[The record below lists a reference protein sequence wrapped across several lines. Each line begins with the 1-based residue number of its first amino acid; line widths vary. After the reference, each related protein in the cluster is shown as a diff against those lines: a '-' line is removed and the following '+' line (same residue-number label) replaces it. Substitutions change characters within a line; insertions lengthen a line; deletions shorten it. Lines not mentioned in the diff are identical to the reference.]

1 MKLRKA
7 ACAVVAAVLVSG
19 FCFADGIVVA
29 PVQGLS
35 KDFIRGADVS
45 MAAQIEESGGAF
57 YDTDGTKKDLFDI
70 LKKNGVNWIRLR
82 LWNNPVNDM
91 PVISGGKVVS
101 NKGQRAGGG
110 NNDIARDIEIAKRA
124 KAAGFKVLLDFHY
137 SDFWTDPSQQ
147 TKPAAWKN
155 LTGKDLQKALY
166 DFTKDSLAKMKD
178 AGCLPDMVQIGNEL
192 NGGMLWPDGKTWKGE
207 NDKSVGGYDGF
218 TKLLKQ
224 ASKAVRDTDKNIKIV
239 IHLATGCDNAL
250 YHSVFDEVTKAKV
263 DYDVIGMSYYPYWH
277 GPLAALSANMAD
289 VSKKYGKEIIIAEN
303 GALWTEE
310 DGDAQ
315 GNVGQVYSDET
326 NGYLPTV
333 QGQATEVRDVI
344 NAVAQVPAG
353 RGLGVFYWEPDWI
366 PVAGAGWR
374 TGEGDNW
381 ENQAMFDFKGKALES
396 LSVFNRVYDT
406 SAVSITPAGCDPLKI
421 KIAPG
426 DKKTKLPAKIKIN
439 YSDDSVRLTPVTWD
453 AYDFSKETAE
463 RTFTVVGHIAGSDA
477 VVKAEITVSNQ
488 INIVTDPSFESG
500 KLGEWKLNGPGAACY
515 IENNKSNART
525 GSWTYKYWLDKPFKS
540 MLTRTFTGL
549 ANGNYTLSIWAMGG
563 GGENTVKLFARGFSA
578 DAKQTKSAAIKNT
591 GWKKWVQY
599 KIENVPVTNG
609 QCTVGIYLDTNAG
622 NWGNFDDVELYL
634 NK

>member
-1 MKLRKA
+1 MHGKKVVGALIA
-7 ACAVVAAVLVSG
+7 AALVS
-19 FCFADGIVVA
+19 CFGWAKELVVA

-45 MAAQIEESGGAF
+45 MAAQIEECGGKF
-57 YDTDGTKKDLFDI
+57 YDTDGTQKDLFEL

-91 PVISGGKVVS
+91 PVISGNKVVS

-110 NNDIARDIEIAKRA
+110 NNDLARDIEIAKRA
-124 KAAGFKVLLDFHY
+124 KAAGFKILIDFHY

-147 TKPAAWKN
+147 KKPAAWKN
-155 LTGKDLQKALY
+155 LTGKDLEKALY
-166 DFTKDSLAKMKD
+166 DFTKDCLAQMKA

-192 NGGMLWPDGKTWKGE
+192 NGGMLWPDGKTWKGDD
-207 NDKSVGGYDGF
+207 DKSIGGYSGF
-218 TKLLKQ
+218 TKLLKS
-224 ASKAVRDTDKNIKIV
+224 ASKAVRDTDPNIKIV
-239 IHLATGCDNAL
+239 IHLANGGDNGL
-250 YHSVFDEVTKAKV
+250 YHSVFDEVAKAKV
-263 DYDVIGMSYYPYWH
+263 DYDIIGLSYYPYWH
-277 GPLAALSANMAD
+277 GPLAALSFNMAD
-289 VSKKYGKEIIIAEN
+289 VSKKYGKPVIIAEN

-310 DGDAQ
+310 DGDSQ

-333 QGQATEVRDVI
+333 QGQATEVRDLM
-344 NAVAQVPAG
+344 NAVASVPNG
-353 RGLGVFYWEPDWI
+353 RGLGIFYWEPDWI

-374 TGEGDNW
+374 TGEGNNW
-381 ENQAMFDFKGKALES
+381 ENQAMFDFSGKALDS
-396 LSVFNRVYDT
+396 LSVFSRVYDAK
-406 SAVSITPAGCDPLKI
+406 SVSIVPAGNEAVKI

-426 DKKTKLPAKIKIN
+426 DKKTKLPAKVKII

-453 AYDFSKETAE
+453 SYDFAKETAE
-463 RTFTVVGHIAGSDA
+463 RTFTVNGHIAGSDV
-477 VVKAEITVSNQ
+477 VVKAEVTVSNQ

-500 KLGEWKLNGPGAACY
+500 KLGDWKLNGPGAACFV
-515 IENNKSNART
+515 ENNKSNART

-540 MLTRTFTGL
+540 ILTREFKGL
-549 ANGNYTLSIWAMGG
+549 ANGTYTLSIWAMGG
-563 GGENTVKLFARGFSA
+563 GGEKSIKLFARDFGNG
-578 DAKQTKSAAIKNT
+578 QTKSAAIANT

-599 KIENVPVTNG
+599 TIKDIPVTNG

-622 NWGNFDDVELYL
+622 NWGNFDDVEMYL